1 MNMKL
6 NLPNVRKNYKAFSG
20 VFLLAFLLWFMVK
33 MNKQY
38 EYSIDV
44 PIEFVNIDQDMTFK
58 YPYAE
63 SAHVEFLGKG
73 MDLIRLRYFKIN
85 YRIDLSGAPKIL
97 EFNPPDHPEY
107 VNYPRELDISVKSV
121 LRPRSLVIELD
132 RKMQKLL
139 PVEVGYQVIEPPGM
153 ILVDVAA
160 SPDSVMVTG
169 PAVMFGKINQIET
182 EQKVFEEPLKPFEE
196 IFLIHESE
204 EYFALYEPAEVRV
217 TFNLQRLAE
226 KEVLDVPVT
235 VINKPA
241 DYQVIPLPSTA
252 NIYVK
257 GGEKILAELGL
268 QDFQILIDFN
278 KVWSPGVQRVKA
290 DLKTDAQ
297 VVHIETRPPVF
308 ELIVQKQRTN

>member
-1 MNMKL
+1 MKL
-6 NLPNVRKNYKAFSG
+6 KIPNIRKNYKAVLG
-20 VFLLAFLLWFMVK
+20 VTLLAFLLWFMVK
-33 MNKQY
+33 MNRVY

-44 PIEFVNIDQDMTFK
+44 PIEFANLDQDMIFK
-58 YPYAE
+58 YPYAH

-73 MDLIRLRYFKIN
+73 MDLVRLRYFKIN

-107 VNYPRELDISVKSV
+107 VNFPRELDVSVKSV
-121 LRPRSLVIELD
+121 LRPRSLVVELD
-132 RKMQKLL
+132 KKMQKML
-139 PVEVGYQVIEPPGM
+139 PVEVGYKVVEPPGM
-153 ILVDVAA
+153 ILVDVETV
-160 SPDSVMVTG
+160 PDSVLVTG
-169 PAVMFGKINQIET
+169 PAEMFSKINQIET
-182 EQKVFEEPLKPFEE
+182 ENKLFEEPLKPFDE
-196 IFLIHESE
+196 IFLIRESE
-204 EYFALYEPAEVRV
+204 QYFAQYEPAQVKV
-217 TFNLQRLAE
+217 TFNIQRLAE

-241 DYQVIPLPSTA
+241 NYQVIPLPSTA

-257 GGEKILAELGL
+257 GGEKILAELSM

-278 KVWSPGVQRVKA
+278 KVWRPGIQRVKA

-308 ELIVQKQRTN
+308 ELIVQKQRSN